1 MAIEEKASN
10 ILLWTCSHFLGGQK
24 PVGAC
29 SMQNTL
35 LVMAGGAIGAACR
48 YQLGRLMTHAIGPGY
63 PWGTLAGN
71 LLGGLALGL
80 LGGVF
85 GRFVAGGGAFRR
97 LLAGGVVGGLST
109 FFSFDPTVM
118 RMLYQ

>member
-10 ILLWTCSHFLGGQK
+10 ILLWTCSHFLGGKK

-48 YQLGRLMTHAIGPGY
+48 YQLGRLMTPAMGPGY
-63 PWGTLAGN
+63 PWGTLAAN
-71 LLGGLALGL
+71 LLGGLAMGL
-80 LGGVF
+80 LVGVL
-85 GRFVAGGGAFRR
+85 GRFQIGRASRRGRVCQYGLVWVGAVYFKKKNK
-97 LLAGGVVGGLST
+97 
-109 FFSFDPTVM
+109 
-118 RMLYQ
+118 